1 MFRERYT
8 PDRYSWDFIGRQ
20 ALLYDTLW
28 YHWYHVVFM
37 PFVEIQVASRID
49 LRDGSPSVLCCEG
62 MSCCHRHCH
71 RLWSWAMYNINN
83 WNISYH
89 IINDDNDYKQCII
102 SQSFE
107 NMCFPWNF
115 KTCNDNHWSICHFII
130 HDFSWQQQVLV
141 DALARRCERLETRLD
156 VPLDSNSCG
165 KPNAIDNIKQLRS
178 GSIWWF
184 CWCNHNINP

>member
-37 PFVEIQVASRID
+37 PFVQIQVASRID
-49 LRDGSPSVLCCEG
+49 LRDGPPEIVLCCEG

-89 IINDDNDYKQCII
+89 IINDDSDYEQCII
-102 SQSFE
+102 SQCFE
-107 NMCFPWNF
+107 NICFPWNF
-115 KTCNDNHWSICHFII
+115 KTCNDNHWSMSTCH
-130 HDFSWQQQVLV
+130 DSS
-141 DALARRCERLETRLD
+141 RCWWMPWRD
-156 VPLDSNSCG
+156 VVNVSRHVWMCHLTGNECG
-165 KPNAIDNIKQLRS
+165 KPAIDNYHLDPFGDFVDATI
-178 GSIWWF
+178 I
-184 CWCNHNINP
+184 